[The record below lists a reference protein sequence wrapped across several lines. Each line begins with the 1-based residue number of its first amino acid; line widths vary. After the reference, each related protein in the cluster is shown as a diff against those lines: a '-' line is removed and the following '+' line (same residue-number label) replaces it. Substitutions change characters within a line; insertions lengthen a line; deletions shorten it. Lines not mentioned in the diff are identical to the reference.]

1 MTMELTE
8 TVKDLLVQT
17 PKALK
22 GIARRLFMARTVQP
36 RLRGL

>member
-1 MTMELTE
+1 MELTE

-17 PKALK
+17 PKAPK